1 MSFRRK
7 QQGAATLFITMVILM
22 ILGLLVFGSAA
33 VGMFEQRTATN
44 DNRAQLAHQAAEYA
58 LNLGGE
64 YIKANVSKISTTSAG
79 GWLDATTP
87 ANKRWQS
94 CAGITNT
101 AHPCFAERDATRR
114 AQMYYFTSD
123 GTAVTDPTSTKLNL
137 PLSTSTTFP
146 TGAKLTTVG
155 GTAAY
160 TANTTVRALMCRVE
174 EPDTGVPDCALS
186 PTSGRRV
193 AVMLVATSSLPG
205 ESAAAQVKETW
216 GTLAT
221 KSYSASTPLVAS
233 GVVDLNGNWTVVS
246 APNAGGFGVAAS
258 IWSPNN
264 VSGTSAA
271 WKTCTRDDYLN
282 GNDLSL
288 LQQCGNTIG
297 CTCDSEVL
305 SQKATEGIDVLDVDG
320 NTGALPDIT
329 FFPGGVD
336 ALGNRMDDP
345 ADFTDD
351 NLFEWIFGVDVTGGN
366 GTEVLKTCTPKANCA
381 DQALEDLGFD
391 FSHPDCSFLNS
402 TSSGL
407 FYVRGGRE
415 TAEKE
420 IDGEKVMVETG
431 VITSDSNCA
440 PAGDVGSPANCV
452 VLVVDGAYTFGHKG
466 NFYGT
471 IFVRSEDDSAQ
482 VFGNANGA
490 VFGSIIL
497 EGGGT
502 FNGTMDLVYDEC
514 DAGNPDSP
522 LSESTRFG
530 RLPGSWLDS
539 ATGI

>member
-79 GWLDATTP
+79 GWLDAVT
-87 ANKRWQS
+87 ASNKRWQP
-94 CAGITNT
+94 CTTITNT

-146 TGAKLTTVG
+146 TAAKLTKVG

-174 EPDTGVPDCALS
+174 EPDTGIPDCALS

-233 GVVDLNGNWTVVS
+233 GVVDINGNWTVVS
-246 APNAGGFGVAAS
+246 APNAGGYGVAAS
-258 IWSPNN
+258 VWSPND

-297 CTCDSEVL
+297 CTCDSEVV
-305 SQKATEGIDVLDVDG
+305 SQKGTEGIDVLDVDG
-320 NTGALPDIT
+320 DTGALPDIT
-329 FFPGGVD
+329 FFPGSD
-336 ALGNRMDDP
+336 AAGNRMDDP

-366 GTEVLKTCTPKANCA
+366 GDTTLETCGDTGTVNCEL
-381 DQALEDLGFD
+381 QALEDLGFD
-391 FSHPDCSFLNS
+391 MTHTDCNFLTASS
-402 TSSGL
+402 TGL
-407 FYVRGGRE
+407 YYVKGDDVCE
-415 TAEKE
+415 
-420 IDGEKVMVETG
+420 
-431 VITSDSNCA
+431 
-440 PAGDVGSPANCV
+440 PPGDVGSPNNCV
-452 VLVVDGAYTFGHKG
+452 VLVVDESYKFGHKG
-466 NFYGT
+466 DFHGT
-471 IFVRSEDDSAQ
+471 IFVRSKDDTAE
-482 VFGNANGA
+482 VIGNANGMI
-490 VFGSIIL
+490 FGSVIL

-539 ATGI
+539 STGI